1 VATLNEGYVY
11 TEQLGARA
19 RGKSALDHLA
29 AAWRHSPREVWRERL
44 LRGEV
49 TLEGEIIGPDAALRP
64 GQRLAWARP
73 PWLEDDVPL
82 QFGVVHEDDSLLAVV
97 KPSGLPTIPS
107 GGFLMHTLLHQVRKR
122 WPHAS
127 PVHRL
132 GRATSGLVL
141 FSLDSAAA
149 AVIQQVWGT
158 PAVTKRYRALGSGI
172 AAQDRYAITAPI
184 GLVPHPRLEDVHGV
198 TPSGKHASS
207 DATVIERRRDS
218 TLFDV
223 DIHTG
228 RAEQIRIHLAFIG
241 HPLVGDPLYAP
252 GGVPLA
258 EHPGLPGDGGYH
270 LHAMELTLPHPI
282 TGERLELRAP
292 VPELLEPKFGAGR
305 RSP

>member
-1 VATLNEGYVY
+1 MATLNQGYVY

-19 RGKSALDHLA
+19 RGQTALSYLA
-29 AAWRHSPREVWRERL
+29 ASWRHSPLSVWQERL
-44 LRGEV
+44 ARGEV
-49 TLEGEIIGPDAALRP
+49 TIEGEVIGPETPLRP

-73 PWLEDDVPL
+73 PWEEDDVPL
-82 QFGVVHEDDSLLAVV
+82 EFDVVYEDASLLAVV

-141 FSLDSAAA
+141 FSLDPAAA

-158 PAVTKRYRALGSGI
+158 PVVTKRYRALGSGI

-184 GLVPHPRLEDVHGV
+184 GLVPHPRLGDVHGV
-198 TPSGKHASS
+198 TVSGKHAAS
-207 DATVIERRRDS
+207 DATVLERRSDS

-252 GGVPLA
+252 GGLPL
-258 EHPGLPGDGGYH
+258 EIDPGLPGDGGYH
-270 LHAMELTLPHPI
+270 LHAMELVLPHPI
-282 TGERLELRAP
+282 TGTRLELRAP
-292 VPELLEPKFGAGR
+292 VPELLELGGAR
-305 RSP
+305 